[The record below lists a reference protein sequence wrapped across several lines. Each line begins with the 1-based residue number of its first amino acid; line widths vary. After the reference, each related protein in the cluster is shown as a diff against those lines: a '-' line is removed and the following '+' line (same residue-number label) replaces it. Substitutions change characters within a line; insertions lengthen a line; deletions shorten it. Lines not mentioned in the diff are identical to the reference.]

1 MKDKKLKF
9 VGVGGILVIAVAVL
23 NCIVKEL

>member
-9 VGVGGILVIAVAVL
+9 VGVGGIMVLVIAIL

>member
-9 VGVGGILVIAVAVL
+9 VGIGGIMVIVIAVL